1 MSLVLGLFL
10 FCSSAL
16 NDIFNPIFPMRERER
31 ENSKSIFSMG
41 ADRMLQDNIKIIKIA
56 KKHIEEILY
65 KLVVKK

>member
-1 MSLVLGLFL
+1 
-10 FCSSAL
+10 
-16 NDIFNPIFPMRERER
+16 MRERER